1 MPVPKPL
8 TPDQLYTI
16 CDPDELKLSRAG
28 KTADMSDSLGQDRA
42 MEAIRF
48 GVGIKRE
55 GYNIF
60 ALGAPGTGKHTL
72 VRRHLETTA
81 AAMPIPPDW
90 CYVHNFDEQHKPT
103 ALRIPAGRGCALR
116 TDMEKLI
123 EELRAAIP
131 AAFESEEYQARIK
144 ALQEQFSERHE
155 AAFNELQEQARQK
168 NVALI
173 RTPAGLAL
181 APMSK
186 GEVISPDVFR
196 QWPDEMQEKIKADI
210 TELEKKLQEILQK
223 LPQWEREQREQ
234 LHNFNKEITGHAIGH
249 LIDELTKKYEDLPD
263 VLAYIQKVRTDLME
277 NADEF
282 QVTEPHGP
290 QEMLA
295 MAMQG
300 GRREPSFRRY
310 QVNVIVDNGKCTGAP
325 IVYEDLPTHANVIGR
340 IEQMAQFGA
349 LMTDF
354 NLIKPGALHTANG
367 GFLLIDVRKLFM
379 QPIIWEEIKRALF
392 SREIR
397 IQGLTEAL
405 GFASTAT
412 LQPEPIPLDVKI
424 VLLGDP
430 MIYYL
435 LRQADP
441 DFGELFKVAADFD
454 DQVLRNDGNTA
465 LYGQLIV
472 DMARREELRPLS
484 AGAVARVIERAARLT
499 DDSERLTLRMS
510 SISDLLS
517 EADYLADQN
526 GNGEITAED
535 IQSAVNAQ
543 IRRADRIRQRSQ
555 EQIIRRTMLIDTE
568 GAAVGQVNGLSV
580 LQLGDFAFG
589 KPTRIT
595 ARVRV
600 GRGEVIDIERE
611 IELGGP
617 LHSKGVLILS
627 GFLGARFARR
637 HPLALSASLVFE
649 QSYGGVDGDS
659 ASSTELYALLSA
671 LSGIPIRQSFAVTG
685 SVNQHGQVQAIGGA
699 NEKIEGFFDICTAR
713 GLTGNQGVLMP
724 ASNVKHLM
732 LRQDVV
738 DAAADGKFNIYPV
751 ETIDQGIEL
760 LTGVPAGETD
770 ADGKFPPDSV
780 NGRVQ
785 ATLAEF
791 AENARAFA
799 AGGPDFEG
807 KRQ

>member
-1 MPVPKPL
+1 MPVPEPL
-8 TPDQLYTI
+8 TPDQMYTI
-16 CDPDELKLSRAG
+16 CDP
-28 KTADMSDSLGQDRA
+28 ADLDLASMDKEIAVSDSLGQDRA

-48 GVGIKRE
+48 GVGIKRD

-60 ALGAPGTGKHTL
+60 AHGAPGTGKHTL
-72 VRRHLETTA
+72 IRRHLETA
-81 AAMPIPPDW
+81 VAAMPIPPDW
-90 CYVHNFDEQHKPT
+90 CYVHNFEEQHKPT
-103 ALRIPAGRGCALR
+103 ALQLPAGRGCALR
-116 TDMEKLI
+116 SDMDKLI
-123 EELRAAIP
+123 EELRTAIP
-131 AAFESEEYQARIK
+131 AAFESEDYQSRIQ
-144 ALQEQFSERHE
+144 ALQERFSDRHE
-155 AAFNELQEQARQK
+155 AAFNELQERAKEK

-181 APMSK
+181 APTSK
-186 GEVISPDVFR
+186 GEVISPEVFR

-210 TELEKKLQEILQK
+210 AELEKELQEILQK
-223 LPQWEREQREQ
+223 LPHWEREQREQ
-234 LHNFNKEITGHAIGH
+234 LRNFNQEITGHAIGH

-263 VLAYIQKVRTDLME
+263 VLDYIEKVRKDLLE
-277 NADEF
+277 NSEEF
-282 QVTEPHGP
+282 QVSEPHGP

-295 MAMQG
+295 LAMQG
-300 GRREPSFRRY
+300 GRKEPSFRRY
-310 QVNVIVDNGKCTGAP
+310 KVNVIVDNGSRVGAP

-405 GFASTAT
+405 GFANTVT

-454 DQVLRNDGNTA
+454 DQVPRDEGNTA

-472 DMARREELRPLS
+472 DIAKREELRPLS
-484 AGAVARVIERAARLT
+484 AAAVAKVIERAARIT

-510 SISDLLS
+510 SISNLLF

-526 GNGEITAED
+526 GNGEITAENV
-535 IQSAVNAQ
+535 QSAVDAQ

-555 EQIIRRTMLIDTE
+555 EQILRQTMLIDTDGE
-568 GAAVGQVNGLSV
+568 AVGQVNGLSV

-627 GFLGARFARR
+627 GFLGARFAQT

-671 LSGIPIRQSFAVTG
+671 LSGLPINQSLAVTG

-699 NEKIEGFFDICTAR
+699 NEKIEGFFDICSAR
-713 GLTGNQGVLMP
+713 GLTGNQGVLIP

-732 LRQDVV
+732 LRSDVV
-738 DAAADGKFNIYPV
+738 DAAADGNFHIYPV
-751 ETIDQGIEL
+751 ETVDQGIEL
-760 LTGVPAGETD
+760 LTGVAAGEAD
-770 ADGKFPPDSV
+770 LDGKFPLDTVS
-780 NGRVQ
+780 GRAQ
-785 ATLAEF
+785 ITLAKF

-799 AGGPDFEG
+799 DRGVGFGEE
-807 KRQ
+807 RL